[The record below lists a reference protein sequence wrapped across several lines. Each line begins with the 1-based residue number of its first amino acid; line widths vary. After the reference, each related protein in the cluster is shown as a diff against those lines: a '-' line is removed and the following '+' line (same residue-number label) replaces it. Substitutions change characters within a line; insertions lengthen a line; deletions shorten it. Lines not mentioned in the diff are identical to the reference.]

1 MRVRL
6 FYKIFA
12 LALFSVVVSIS
23 VMLLTVGYFGYFNF
37 QDYLVKSKIQEL
49 TWLTDK
55 LGEYYKENGSFESI
69 RQFDS
74 GSMPFPEPFGMKPFG
89 KGDGGNR
96 RPDMFPGGVADGRI
110 RPLKEKDYEPFG
122 RLKEDMLTA
131 DGKLNVMAFVHFRHF
146 IMLQDADKKIVIG
159 VGNVNEFHFI
169 SIISDGATVGYLGI
183 RKPPKMTQP
192 MAAEFVREQ
201 VEITLVSAVIIIAIT
216 GLLTWF
222 FTKRLLAPVPP
233 LIIATRKLASRDF
246 SVEIRDMSNDE
257 LGDLAANFRKMA
269 YDLSMYEQ
277 KQNRWISDISHELR
291 TPLSVLLGNIEAM
304 QDGVRNIN
312 SDSLNILH
320 VEVSR
325 LIKLVNELHEMTM
338 ADSDNMRFSFGSV
351 QICRIAE
358 DAVELYR
365 SRAEEFGF
373 QIRTMIHNGDKKV
386 RGDVYRLRQ
395 VFINLIEN
403 ALRHSKSPGVI
414 FISCSEQN
422 GSVLVTVE
430 DTGPGV
436 PEKSLGMLF
445 DRLYRADISRSRET
459 GGSGLG
465 LAICKYIVEKHNGTI
480 RAVCGSM
487 GGLRIEIELPAE
499 GENE

>member
-37 QDYLVKSKIQEL
+37 QDYLVKSKIHEL
-49 TWLTDK
+49 SWLTDK
-55 LGEYYKENGSFESI
+55 LGEYYREHGSFEGI
-69 RQFDS
+69 RQS
-74 GSMPFPEPFGMKPFG
+74 VEEGIPLPGPFGMKPFG

-96 RPDMFPGGVADGRI
+96 RPEMFPGAPDDKRMHM
-110 RPLKEKDYEPFG
+110 PLKKEFEPFE
-122 RLKEDMLTA
+122 RLKESLIGE
-131 DGKLNVMAFVHFRHF
+131 DGKLNVRTFVHFRYF
-146 IMLQDADKKIVIG
+146 IMLQDSRKRIIVG
-159 VGNVNEFHFI
+159 MGDAVNEFYFTPI
-169 SIISDGATVGYLGI
+169 LSDGATVGYLGI
-183 RKPPKMTQP
+183 KKPPKMTQP

-233 LIIATRKLASRDF
+233 LILATRKLASRDF

-312 SDSLNILH
+312 ADSLNIL
-320 VEVSR
+320 
-325 LIKLVNELHEMTM
+325 L
-338 ADSDNMRFSFGSV
+338 
-351 QICRIAE
+351 
-358 DAVELYR
+358 
-365 SRAEEFGF
+365 
-373 QIRTMIHNGDKKV
+373 
-386 RGDVYRLRQ
+386 
-395 VFINLIEN
+395 
-403 ALRHSKSPGVI
+403 
-414 FISCSEQN
+414 
-422 GSVLVTVE
+422 
-430 DTGPGV
+430 
-436 PEKSLGMLF
+436 
-445 DRLYRADISRSRET
+445 
-459 GGSGLG
+459 
-465 LAICKYIVEKHNGTI
+465 
-480 RAVCGSM
+480 
-487 GGLRIEIELPAE
+487 
-499 GENE
+499 

>member
-89 KGDGGNR
+89 KGDGVNR

-122 RLKEDMLTA
+122 RLKENMLTA

-246 SVEIRDMSNDE
+246 SV
-257 LGDLAANFRKMA
+257 
-269 YDLSMYEQ
+269 
-277 KQNRWISDISHELR
+277 
-291 TPLSVLLGNIEAM
+291 
-304 QDGVRNIN
+304 
-312 SDSLNILH
+312 
-320 VEVSR
+320 
-325 LIKLVNELHEMTM
+325 
-338 ADSDNMRFSFGSV
+338 
-351 QICRIAE
+351 
-358 DAVELYR
+358 
-365 SRAEEFGF
+365 
-373 QIRTMIHNGDKKV
+373 
-386 RGDVYRLRQ
+386 
-395 VFINLIEN
+395 
-403 ALRHSKSPGVI
+403 
-414 FISCSEQN
+414 
-422 GSVLVTVE
+422 
-430 DTGPGV
+430 
-436 PEKSLGMLF
+436 
-445 DRLYRADISRSRET
+445 
-459 GGSGLG
+459 
-465 LAICKYIVEKHNGTI
+465 
-480 RAVCGSM
+480 
-487 GGLRIEIELPAE
+487 
-499 GENE
+499 